1 MWYLNRNLHLAVL
14 ASLVLIASLPAAALA
29 QKDITGKTWTRW
41 DESHKEAYLRGFYAG
56 LKVDRVLLREAQGS
70 SYRRNP
76 MESDPLTSERYK
88 ATRKEFYARNV
99 KYNFKLLRDL
109 VDVFYTHPDNRLIPV
124 PEAVRIAMLQQT
136 GNTERADFLL
146 QRERRKALEGK

>member
-1 MWYLNRNLHLAVL
+1 MLLLIPRLAY
-14 ASLVLIASLPAAALA
+14 SQP
-29 QKDITGKTWTRW
+29 DITGKTWTRW
-41 DESHKEAYLRGFYAG
+41 EESRKEVYLRGFYAG

-88 ATRKEFYARNV
+88 AARKEYFARRV
-99 KYNFKLLRDL
+99 KYDFKLLRDL
-109 VDVFYTHPDNRLIPV
+109 VDVFYTHPDNLLIRV
-124 PEAVRIAMLQQT
+124 PEAVRIVMLQQA

-146 QRERRKALEGK
+146 QRERRKTLEGK